1 MIVSGVEH
9 IGENVQIVILNL
21 IGLESGVDVIVLDVN
36 VLGVDVEEEV
46 DGGLILKEDMEV
58 IVVGSVRKGAVEDP
72 IDEFNE

>member
-46 DGGLILKEDMEV
+46 DGGLILKEDKEV
-58 IVVGSVRKGAVEDP
+58 IVVGSV
-72 IDEFNE
+72 